1 MLRAARAER
10 QGMAPNMPIGNR
22 KVRCFSRSGGY
33 TYLMV
38 LLVIAIMGVMLA
50 AGAQVWHQAAQRE
63 RERELLFVGNQF
75 RQAIG
80 QYYQRSPGSVKK
92 YPNALDDLLKDERQL
107 ATQRYLRK
115 IYRDPI
121 TGEADW
127 GLVQMAG
134 SGIAGVYSLSQEEPL
149 KISNFR
155 LVDGTFEGATKYSEW
170 QFVYTQQR

>member
-1 MLRAARAER
+1 MR
-10 QGMAPNMPIGNR
+10 ND
-22 KVRCFSRSGGY
+22 FSRQRGY

-38 LLVIAIMGVMLA
+38 LFMIAIMGVMLA

-63 RERELLFVGNQF
+63 KERELLFVGNQF

-80 QYYQRSPGSVKK
+80 QYYLRSPGTAKK
-92 YPNALDDLLKDERQL
+92 FPDELSDLLKDERQL

-121 TGEADW
+121 TGEAEW
-127 GLVQMAG
+127 GLVQVAG

-149 KISNFR
+149 KSSNFR
-155 LVDGTFEGATKYSEW
+155 LADEAFEGAAKYSDW
-170 QFVYTQQR
+170 KFVYTLPK